1 MIEEEPLSRTQL
13 QFCWMVSK
21 GSDPQRE
28 VDVEDEEEVS
38 RAIACCSPRR
48 KEGKVG
54 IRNIHTSTGVM
65 SGDILKIKMP
75 HDKAVKMNAMVDLQW
90 AMVSLLTLS
99 GAAGSPELL
108 QDPNLPED
116 VSVEGK

>member
-1 MIEEEPLSRTQL
+1 
-13 QFCWMVSK
+13 
-21 GSDPQRE
+21 
-28 VDVEDEEEVS
+28 
-38 RAIACCSPRR
+38 
-48 KEGKVG
+48 
-54 IRNIHTSTGVM
+54 M